1 MGLTHCF
8 LFLFKSHLSSAGS
21 VVVSALIELETLTAQ
36 INKYFKHARQ
46 AYVPREIS
54 ELFQCSHLIIYAVK

>member
-1 MGLTHCF
+1 MDLTHCF
-8 LFLFKSHLSSAGS
+8 LSLFRSHLSSVGS

-46 AYVPREIS
+46 AYIPREIS
-54 ELFQCSHLIIYAVK
+54 ELFQRSDLIIYAVK